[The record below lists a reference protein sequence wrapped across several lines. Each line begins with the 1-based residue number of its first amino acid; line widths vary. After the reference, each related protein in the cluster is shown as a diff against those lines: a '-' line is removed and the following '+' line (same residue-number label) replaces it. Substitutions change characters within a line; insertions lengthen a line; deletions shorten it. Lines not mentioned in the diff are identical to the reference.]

1 LKPKITFFNEEIKF
15 NLSNKTTIRN
25 WLVNIT
31 SSYGFTINT
40 LNYIFCS
47 DDYLHKINIQ
57 FLNHDTL
64 TDIITFDNSI
74 EPKTIESD
82 IFISIDRVKEN
93 ALEFE
98 KDFEEELRRVIVH
111 GALHLCGLKDKSK
124 KDKLAMREAE
134 ENALNDLVL
143 KN

>member
-1 LKPKITFFNEEIKF
+1 MKPKITFFNEEIKF

>member
-98 KDFEEELRRVIVH
+98 KDFEEELRRVLVH